1 MTVPARSGATERP
14 VPREWLTRYL
24 RLQQRYDVKVDE
36 LLRDAAAEA
45 ERELA
50 GLAGIGP
57 SAVVRS
63 ATILQAV
70 TAISQ
75 ALSGVWMEMGDLVR
89 AGQADARAVALK
101 MAFDWDRVLLYSV
114 IEPGRRAAMKS
125 SLVEG
130 ARFNVEA
137 ALARVYMSRLPLAEQ
152 VYKTAEMTRGWV
164 EHRVTTS
171 IARGRTVDQLAKDV
185 RAFINPA
192 TRGGASYA
200 ARRLARTEINN
211 AYHAV
216 IVVHNEDKPWV
227 NGMRWNLSG
236 SHPTVDIC
244 DTLARNDA
252 HGMGRGVFPR
262 TGVPRKPHPQCLCY
276 ITPRTMSNDQFVKA
290 WRAGTFRD
298 YVARTYET

>member
-14 VPREWLTRYL
+14 EPKEWLTRYL

-45 ERELA
+45 ERELD
-50 GLAGIGP
+50 GLASIGP

-114 IEPGRRAAMKS
+114 IEPGKRAAMKN

-137 ALARVYMSRLPLAEQ
+137 ALTRVYLTRIPLAEQ

-192 TRGGASYA
+192 TPGGASYA

-211 AYHAV
+211 TYHAV

-227 NGMRWNLSG
+227 NGMKWNTSR
-236 SHPTVDIC
+236 SHPKLDIC
-244 DTLARNDA
+244 DTLARNDK
-252 HGMGRGVFPR
+252 HGLGRGVFPR
-262 TGVPRKPHPQCLCY
+262 TAVPRKPHPQCLCY
-276 ITPRTMSNDQFVKA
+276 ITPRTMTNDQFVKA
-290 WRAGTFRD
+290 WKAGNFRD
-298 YVARTYET
+298 YVARTYES